1 MQRGNEDIVNLIN
14 KIVLAAG
21 MGSLLVGCA
30 AQSTMN
36 VNQAEWQMYP
46 AETLSPEWRQYEDA
60 TPNYRR
66 LVTSTYLTYPEWY
79 IVYSSQEYADQLKT
93 KLPSHFPYFSSIA
106 QYWWGYGAVNKITK
120 NNYPADGGDHLM
132 LAVIGTSYSLENLIK
147 GLYENS
153 IGKTTEV
160 LSGNQQTEEDRYAQK
175 VAEEYA
181 NYIPEYPWYDF
192 SYMKSLGGLWTQT
205 SFFGPHM
212 VRKVERKFILSVEYS
227 VKAVYSSIVQ
237 VGSHLTYGTV
247 DPNVYGLASNV
258 PHNQHIKRVKT
269 INGKEI
275 VSLPSEQGFTDA
287 VTKLTNSGMQFNDIA
302 GNNEI
307 LVTAVAP
314 RTWKFN
320 NQNGQL
326 IFTVNILTQP
336 KLHRLAIRVPV
347 KSLLKTLRYLQQH
360 KIKIEHVYAY

>member
-1 MQRGNEDIVNLIN
+1 MKLIN
-14 KIVLAAG
+14 KLLISAGLISSLA
-21 MGSLLVGCA
+21 GCA
-30 AQSTMN
+30 SQSTFDFN
-36 VNQAEWQMYP
+36 AAQWQPYP
-46 AETLSPEWRQYEDA
+46 ADDISPAAQQYEA
-60 TPNYRR
+60 SMPNYRR

-79 IVYSSQEYADQLKT
+79 IVYSSQEYADDLKT
-93 KLPSHFPYFSSIA
+93 KMPSHFPYFSSIA

-120 NNYPADGGDHLM
+120 NRYPADGGDHLM
-132 LAVIGTSYSLENLIK
+132 LSVIGASYSLEYVIK

-153 IGKTTEV
+153 IGKATEV

-181 NYIPEYPWYDF
+181 NYIPEQPWYDF

-205 SFFGPHM
+205 SFVGPHM
-212 VRKVERKFILSVEYS
+212 IRKVERKAILSVEYS
-227 VKAVYSSIVQ
+227 VKAVYSSIIQ
-237 VGSHLTYGTV
+237 AGSHLTYGTV
-247 DPNVYGLASNV
+247 DPNVYALANNV
-258 PHNQHIKRVKT
+258 PNNKHIKRVKT

-287 VTKLTNSGMQFNDIA
+287 VTKLTNSGMQFNNIA

-320 NQNGQL
+320 KNNGQL
-326 IFTVNILTQP
+326 LFTVNILTQP
-336 KLHRLAIRVPV
+336 NLHRIAIRVPV
-347 KSLLKTLRYLQQH
+347 KSLMTTLRYLQH
-360 KIKIEHVYAY
+360 NKIRIEHVYAY